1 MRINLGAAFRELFKG
16 EEGGINVVF
25 SYMMAN
31 LRCFIKTTRNLFSPY
46 VRSRQD
52 MRMDGIIALNV
63 NVSTRRIVQHM
74 I

>member
-1 MRINLGAAFRELFKG
+1 LRINLGAAFRELFKG
-16 EEGGINVVF
+16 EEVGINVVF
-25 SYMMAN
+25 
-31 LRCFIKTTRNLFSPY
+31 KTTRNLFSLY